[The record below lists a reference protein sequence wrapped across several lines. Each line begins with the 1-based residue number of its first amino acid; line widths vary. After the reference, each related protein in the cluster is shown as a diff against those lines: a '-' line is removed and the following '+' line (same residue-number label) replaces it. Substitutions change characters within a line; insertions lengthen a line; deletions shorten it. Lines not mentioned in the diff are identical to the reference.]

1 MAFSNYKTIES
12 IQIKYPQ
19 IVVQNKGF
27 IPIDLELKTVNPYLQ
42 EEIIFNLETY
52 KSNEYLAAENLVT
65 PVLRTV
71 WKPYYKKLNYWSH
84 QTIKYDDDLTGI
96 PDFMFTK
103 LDNEQYQ
110 VLSYPIITTV
120 EAKAE
125 NFVEGW
131 AQCIVQMLACQK
143 LNKNPNVV
151 VFGIVTTGKFWEFAK
166 LESNVAT
173 IHNYSYTINDLP
185 KLITTLD
192 YLLSEAKR
200 QLDFEK

>member
-19 IVVQNKGF
+19 IVVISKGF
-27 IPIDLELKTVNPYLQ
+27 IPQKLHLIRVKPSLQ
-42 EEIIFNLETY
+42 EEVTLNLKTY
-52 KSNEYLAAENLVT
+52 RSNEYYATESLISPILRAVWRKYMEEINLWT
-65 PVLRTV
+65 
-71 WKPYYKKLNYWSH
+71 H

-103 LDNEQYQ
+103 LVNEQYQ

-143 LNKNPNVV
+143 LNKNPNIV

-166 LESNVAT
+166 LECNIAT

-185 KLITTLD
+185 KLVTTLD
-192 YLLSEAKR
+192 YLLSEAKI